1 MRISTA
7 KPTLETL
14 IKNKLPVLLK
24 GSPGIGKTDL
34 VKSVAESLGYDL
46 IIAHPV
52 VDEPVDY
59 KGLPFIVD
67 GEAEFLPYGMLKRL
81 INADNPT
88 IFFLDDLGQA
98 LPMVQAAC
106 MNLLLNR
113 AINEQRISDHVTF
126 VAATNRREDKA
137 GVQGI
142 LEPVKSRFA
151 AIIEINPHPDD
162 WIDWAIEHGMPS
174 EIIGFIKFRPALL
187 NDFKPTADITN
198 SPSPRTVAFAGRIYE
213 AIMDSESFNTP
224 DQKAV
229 ALKEAIAGACGE
241 AFAVEFLSWLK
252 VYNSLPTMEQILA
265 DPHGVQIPSAGDQL
279 SALYAFTLMV
289 AENTPIKGDGAFTV
303 ILDRLPKEF
312 QIMAVSFA
320 SKRNKELFNS
330 SAVRNWIVRNHEAI
344 LEIGHI
350 VKEE

>member
-14 IKNKLPVLLK
+14 IKNRLPVLLK

-34 VKSVAESLGYDL
+34 VKQVADSLGYEL
-46 IIAHPV
+46 IVAHPV

-59 KGLPFIVD
+59 KGLPFVVE
-67 GEAEFLPYGMLKRL
+67 GEAQFLPYGMLKKL

-98 LPMVQAAC
+98 LPMVQSAC

-113 AINEQRISDHVTF
+113 SINEHKVSDHVTF

-151 AIIEINPHPDD
+151 AIIEIQPHPDD

-213 AIMDSESFNTP
+213 AIMESDAFDSNQ
-224 DQKAV
+224 QKAV

-241 AFAVEFLSWLK
+241 AFAVEFLPHP
-252 VYNSLPTMEQILA
+252 VYRGGAFSPLCLH
-265 DPHGVQIPSAGDQL
+265 PHGRREHAYFARRGVHHRSGPPSQGVPDHGRQLCVQAQQ
-279 SALYAFTLMV
+279 
-289 AENTPIKGDGAFTV
+289 E
-303 ILDRLPKEF
+303 
-312 QIMAVSFA
+312 
-320 SKRNKELFNS
+320 
-330 SAVRNWIVRNHEAI
+330 AVRLYSGAQ
-344 LEIGHI
+344 LDCQQS
-350 VKEE
+350 

>member
-14 IKNKLPVLLK
+14 IKNRLPVLLK

-34 VKSVAESLGYDL
+34 VKQVADSLGYEL
-46 IIAHPV
+46 IVAHPV

-59 KGLPFIVD
+59 KGLPFVVE
-67 GEAEFLPYGMLKRL
+67 GEAQFLPYGMLKKL

-98 LPMVQAAC
+98 LPMVQSAC

-113 AINEQRISDHVTF
+113 SINEHKVSDHVTF

-151 AIIEINPHPDD
+151 AIIEIQPHPDD

-213 AIMDSESFNTP
+213 AIMESDAFDSNQ
-224 DQKAV
+224 QKAV

-252 VYNSLPTMEQILA
+252 VYETLPSMEEVLA
-265 DPHGVQIPSAGDQL
+265 NPATIRIPSTEGEL

-289 AENTPIKGDGAFTV
+289 AENTPISHDEAFTTV
-303 ILDRLPKEF
+303 LDRLPKEF

-320 SKRNKELFNS
+320 SKRNKKLFGS
-330 SAVRNWIVRNHEAI
+330 TAVRNWIVNNHESI
-344 LEIGHI
+344 LSIGHI
-350 VKEE
+350 VKED